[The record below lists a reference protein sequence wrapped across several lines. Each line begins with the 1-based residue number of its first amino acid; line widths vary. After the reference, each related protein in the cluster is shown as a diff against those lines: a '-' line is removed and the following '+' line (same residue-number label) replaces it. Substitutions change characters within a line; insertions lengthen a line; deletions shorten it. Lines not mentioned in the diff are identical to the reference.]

1 MGITRLEERLSVRIV
16 ITGAS
21 GNVGTALLRRLAGD
35 HELVGLCR
43 RPPRGGA
50 PYGAADWHALDLAA
64 PGALDVLRPIVRGA
78 DAVVH
83 LAWGFQPSRDV
94 AYLDRVGIDGT
105 RAVVDA
111 VHAEDVP
118 HLVHMSSVGAYSP
131 GGHAR
136 VTEEWPTEG
145 ISSLAY
151 SREKVAAERILDERE
166 QHGPHRTVIA
176 RMRPGLIVQRDA
188 GSALLRYGLPAF
200 VPSGLLRHV
209 PLLPVDR
216 DLVVP
221 IVHTDDVADAFARVL
236 EQRATG
242 PFNLAADPPVT
253 RDLIAEVLGARA
265 VHVPRG
271 LLRAV
276 AALAW
281 QVGIQPLDPGWIDLA
296 FAVPL
301 LDAGRARRV
310 LGWTPSTDARTAL
323 AQVVGGM
330 ADGASTGSSALRP
343 RTVAA
348 ELAALVRRGNIATR
362 LLP

>member
-1 MGITRLEERLSVRIV
+1 VRIV
-16 ITGAS
+16 VTGAS
-21 GNVGTALLRRLAGD
+21 GNVGTALLRRLAGE
-35 HELVGLCR
+35 HELVGVCR

-50 PYGAADWHALDLAA
+50 PYDAVDWHALDLAA
-64 PGALDVLRPIVRGA
+64 PGVLDALRPVVRGA

-94 AYLDRVGIDGT
+94 AYLDRLGVGGT

-111 VHAEDVP
+111 AEAEDVP

-131 GGHAR
+131 GGHER

-166 QHGPHRTVIA
+166 EHGPHRTAIA
-176 RMRPGLIVQRDA
+176 RLRPGLIVQRDA
-188 GSALLRYGLPAF
+188 GSALLRYGLPTF
-200 VPSGLLRHV
+200 LPSGLLRHV
-209 PLLPVDR
+209 PLLPLDR

-221 IVHTDDVADAFARVL
+221 IVHTDDVADALARVL

-253 RDLIAEVLGARA
+253 RNLIADVLHARA

-271 LLRAV
+271 LLRGA

-281 QVGIQPLDPGWIDLA
+281 RVGIQPLDPGWIDLA

-301 LDAGRARRV
+301 LDTGRARRE
-310 LGWTPSTDARTAL
+310 LGWSPSTDARTAL
-323 AQVVGGM
+323 AQVVAGM
-330 ADGASTGSSALRP
+330 ADGASTLSPALRP

-348 ELAALVRRGNIATR
+348 ELTALVRRGNIATR

>member
-1 MGITRLEERLSVRIV
+1 VRIV

-35 HELVGLCR
+35 HELVGVCR
-43 RPPRGGA
+43 RPPDGGA
-50 PYGAADWHALDLAA
+50 PYDAVGWHALDLAA
-64 PGALDVLRPIVRGA
+64 PSALAALRPIVRGA

-94 AYLDRVGIDGT
+94 AYLDRLAIDGT

-111 VHAEDVP
+111 AEAEAVP

-131 GGHAR
+131 GRER
-136 VTEEWPTEG
+136 VTEQWPTEG

-166 QHGPHRTVIA
+166 QHGSSRTAIA

-209 PLLPVDR
+209 PLLPLDR

-221 IVHTDDVADAFARVL
+221 IVHTDDVADALARVL

-253 RDLIAEVLGARA
+253 RDLIAEVLGART
-265 VHVPRG
+265 VHIPRA
-271 LLRAV
+271 LLRAA
-276 AALAW
+276 AALSW
-281 QVGIQPLDPGWIDLA
+281 RTGVQPLDPGWIDLA

-301 LDAGRARRV
+301 LDTGRARRE

-323 AQVVGGM
+323 AQVVAGM
-330 ADGASTGSSALRP
+330 ADGAFTVSPALRP

-348 ELAALVRRGNIATR
+348 ELAALVRRGHIATR

>member
-1 MGITRLEERLSVRIV
+1 MRIV

-21 GNVGTALLRRLAGD
+21 GNVGTALLRRLKDD
-35 HELVGLCR
+35 HELVGVCR
-43 RPPRGGA
+43 RPPRGDS
-50 PYGAADWHALDLAA
+50 PYDAVEWHALDLAA
-64 PGALDVLRPIVRGA
+64 PYALDALRPVVRGA
-78 DAVVH
+78 AAVVH
-83 LAWGFQPSRDV
+83 LAWGFQPSRNV
-94 AYLDRVGIDGT
+94 AYLDRLGIDGT

-111 VHAEDVP
+111 AEAEEVP

-131 GGHAR
+131 GGHMR

-166 QHGPHRTVIA
+166 QRGPHRTAIA

-200 VPSGLLRHV
+200 LPSGLLRRV
-209 PLLPVDR
+209 PLLPLDR

-221 IVHTDDVADAFARVL
+221 IVHTDDVADAVARVL

-242 PFNLAADPPVT
+242 AFNLAAEPPLT

-265 VHVPRG
+265 VHVPSG
-271 LLRAV
+271 LLRA
-276 AALAW
+276 ATALTWRA
-281 QVGIQPLDPGWIDLA
+281 GLQPLDPGWIDLA

-301 LDAGRARRV
+301 LDTGRARRE
-310 LGWTPSTDARTAL
+310 LGWTPSTDARSAL
-323 AQVVGGM
+323 AQVLAGM
-330 ADGASTGSSALRP
+330 ADGASTVSPALRP

-348 ELAALVRRGNIATR
+348 ELTALVRRGHIGTR

>member
-1 MGITRLEERLSVRIV
+1 VSVRIV

-21 GNVGTALLRRLAGD
+21 GNVGTALLRRLGHD
-35 HELVGLCR
+35 HELVGVCR
-43 RPPRGGA
+43 RPPRAVA
-50 PYGAADWHALDLAA
+50 PYASVEWHPLDLTRPDA
-64 PGALDVLRPIVRGA
+64 PVALRPILRGA
-78 DAVVH
+78 AAVVH

-94 AYLDRVGIDGT
+94 DYLDRLGVHGT
-105 RAVVDA
+105 RAVVEA
-111 VHAEDVP
+111 AEAEGVS

-131 GGHAR
+131 GGHAP
-136 VTEEWPTEG
+136 VTEDWPTEG

-151 SREKVAAERILDERE
+151 SRQKVAAERILDEHE
-166 QHGPHRTVIA
+166 KHGPRRTAIA
-176 RMRPGLIVQRDA
+176 RMRPGLIVQREA

-209 PLLPVDR
+209 PLLPLDR
-216 DLVVP
+216 ALVVP

-253 RDLIAEVLGARA
+253 RDLIAEVLEARA
-265 VHVPRG
+265 VHVPWPV
-271 LLRAV
+271 LRAAAAV
-276 AALAW
+276 AWRAG
-281 QVGIQPLDPGWIDLA
+281 VQPLDPGWIDLA

-301 LDAGRARRV
+301 LDTGRARRE

-323 AQVVGGM
+323 AQVVAGM
-330 ADGASTGSSALRP
+330 ADAAATASPALRP

-348 ELAALVRRGNIATR
+348 ELSALARRGNIATR